1 VKNIRLIVI
10 FLSFVGFLKSQNMH
24 SGAMNGINDCAPK
37 TISLAIHIV
46 NDSLFE
52 RNLPDLIYQRDI
64 DSLNV
69 HFAPIC
75 IQFKIC
81 EVNDIPHNRWET
93 MIKGERDEEIAD
105 MYNRPNMVN
114 IFYSQ
119 TIEGGAAGFAPLGD
133 TIVPPISEMRDAIFL
148 QKGSGKNTIIHEF
161 GHYFGLS
168 HTFETDNG
176 VELAD
181 GSNCETAGDKICDT
195 PADDNS
201 GTVNRF
207 CEFEMINTDAN
218 GDYYTPDICNQMG
231 YYSVCSYKRFT
242 IGQYNRML
250 EVALKGRSYLW

>member
-1 VKNIRLIVI
+1 
-10 FLSFVGFLKSQNMH
+10 
-24 SGAMNGINDCAPK
+24 MNGINDCAPK

-52 RNLPDLIYQRDI
+52 RKLSDASINRDI
-64 DSLNV
+64 DSLNA

-75 IQFKIC
+75 LQFQIC
-81 EVNDIPHNRWET
+81 EVNDITHNRWAR
-93 MIKGERDEEIAD
+93 MIKGVRDYEIAD
-105 MYNRPNMVN
+105 LYDRPNMIN
-114 IFYSQ
+114 IYFTDSIDGEPLGY
-119 TIEGGAAGFAPLGD
+119 APLGD
-133 TIVPPISEMRDAIFL
+133 TIIPSISDLRDAIFI
-148 QKGSGKNTIIHEF
+148 QKYSGYNTIIHEF

-207 CEFEMINTDAN
+207 CEFEMTNTDAN